1 MYKIKFV
8 FFNFVELLKVIR
20 EIENDDL
27 ISVM

>member
-1 MYKIKFV
+1 MYKSKFV

-20 EIENDDL
+20 ETENDDL

>member
-1 MYKIKFV
+1 MYKIKLV

>member
-1 MYKIKFV
+1 MYKIKFF

-20 EIENDDL
+20 ETENDDL

>member
-20 EIENDDL
+20 ETENDDL

>member
-1 MYKIKFV
+1 MNKIKFV

-20 EIENDDL
+20 ETENDDL